1 MYYHNFSIG
10 FNFWEIF
17 LPLGMIFMIIPA
29 HKRYRISLLREPHV
43 EEVHSQKQ
51 ITVFAVIF
59 AVVFGILFMFE
70 STAGV
75 IQVLD
80 NSLAPTD
87 SLAWS
92 IFLYP
97 IAILFVVVVAL
108 GMFYVS
114 GIFWSWT
121 VLGKLTED
129 TFDSEKMIRL
139 GQERKERVAKHAT
152 KRRYHKNNPSH

>member
-1 MYYHNFSIG
+1 MYYHDFSIG
-10 FNFWEIF
+10 FNFWEVL

-29 HKRYRISLLREPHV
+29 YKRYRISLLREPHV

-51 ITVFAVIF
+51 ITIFAVIF

-75 IQVLD
+75 IQALD

-87 SLAWS
+87 SSAWS
-92 IFLYP
+92 IILCP
-97 IAILFVVVVAL
+97 IAILFVVVMAL

-114 GIFWSWT
+114 GILWSWA

-139 GQERKERVAKHAT
+139 GQERKERVAKHAA
-152 KRRYHKNNPSH
+152 KRRNHKNNPSH